1 LVFLAGAWFVCGIA
15 EAGRGA
21 NDASIDWGALVPAG
35 FGPWAAPPRCTPLLA
50 PRRWRGGRF
59 AAAGVGVDASVEAMI
74 LKDPWN
80 SMVTEG
86 AVTKLEVDAVA
97 AVDNGILMWKKR
109 AVSQIR

>member
-1 LVFLAGAWFVCGIA
+1 
-15 EAGRGA
+15 
-21 NDASIDWGALVPAG
+21 
-35 FGPWAAPPRCTPLLA
+35 
-50 PRRWRGGRF
+50 
-59 AAAGVGVDASVEAMI
+59 MI